1 MERAYGRLKYI
12 EKYKSLAAVGTYRLK
27 EY

>member
-12 EKYKSLAAVGTYRLK
+12 EKYENLAAVGIITQNP
-27 EY
+27 